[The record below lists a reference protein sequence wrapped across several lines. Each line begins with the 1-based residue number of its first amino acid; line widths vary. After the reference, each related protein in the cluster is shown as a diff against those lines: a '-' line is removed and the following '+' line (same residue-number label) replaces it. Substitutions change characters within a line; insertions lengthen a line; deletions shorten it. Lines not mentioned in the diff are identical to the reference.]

1 MGRDMSLLHRQ
12 PPVTGPPTLLELFYD
27 LVGRYRENGKK
38 KPYLLKAREPREEAG
53 KEQKM
58 FREQWLGWDP

>member
-1 MGRDMSLLHRQ
+1 MSLFHWQ
-12 PPVTGPPTLLELFYD
+12 PPVTGPPTHLEFYD
-27 LVGRYRENGKK
+27 LVGRYRENEK